1 MIEYSRKNLKMARQY
16 MKSLK
21 PGTAAHTFC
30 EIPWA
35 LAEATVSIIE
45 QGLPKVID
53 LLINLAYK
61 TTSDGDLQD
70 KCVRNDSFV
79 C

>member
-53 LLINLAYK
+53 
-61 TTSDGDLQD
+61 
-70 KCVRNDSFV
+70 
-79 C
+79 